1 MEKDVSAI
9 EDMEKWL
16 TSLPK
21 NKPFFAFLFLDSV
34 HSAIF
39 PETEEFTVFK
49 PYWKEVNQIK
59 LSNDFDRTPISTD
72 TRTPCTSRIKI
83 LLVPLIS

>member
-39 PETEEFTVFK
+39 LKQKNSPCLSLTGRKST
-49 PYWKEVNQIK
+49 K
-59 LSNDFDRTPISTD
+59 LNFQTILIEPLFQPIQEL
-72 TRTPCTSRIKI
+72 RV
-83 LLVPLIS
+83 LHG